1 MPDTMQKIKTPA
13 DCGFTFARQ
22 RYSEGRLADVYA
34 AFSELTEGEALWAIA
49 SLLDGTVEL
58 PFSEHTTDEL
68 YTHGDELVNAII
80 RRMTYMQDAHMG
92 AAA

>member
-22 RYSEGRLADVYA
+22 RYSEGRLAAVYA
-34 AFSELTEGEALWAIA
+34 AFGELTEGEALWAIA

-80 RRMTYMQDAHMG
+80 RRMTYMQDAYMG
-92 AAA
+92 AAT